1 MEISQHKISS
11 LKVTLDELYKEQKQI
26 IVHLT
31 DKNYVFNLVLVGK
44 DKTPDFCLSSFKANM
59 YTRSA
64 KGMNRQKYTTLKGV
78 QEAVQRLIDKKV
90 NTKGIIS
97 YSLSDEVFNF

>member
-1 MEISQHKISS
+1 
-11 LKVTLDELYKEQKQI
+11 
-26 IVHLT
+26 
-31 DKNYVFNLVLVGK
+31 
-44 DKTPDFCLSSFKANM
+44 M

-64 KGMNRQKYTTLKGV
+64 KGMNRQKYTTLKGI